1 MLRAFFVIFV
11 LCMIAMVA
19 VLGFRGQRSTQP
31 PTEVFPDMVRQ
42 PKVRAQAPLDFFADG
57 RGPRLPVA
65 GTVPVGYEMPKP
77 KTEGSPPGMTGDA
90 PEEAHM
96 RIAFSAGTD
105 YFNTGKMGDQWG
117 TGSPLP
123 VTRELMERGQ
133 QRFNITC
140 AMCHGAS
147 AAGNGITKQYG
158 LATVVSLQD
167 DRLRKMSDGEIF
179 NTITNGKNTMM
190 AYGPNIVV
198 ADRWLLLLTCAHCN
212 AASTRP
218 LPMFPKIIAR
228 KWTNRRHRRR
238 LQRVLQN
245 ERAFTYA
252 TDAGRRIFREQS
264 IYGAFNSSWFGC
276 GCEPGALSYRRISE
290 SASI

>member
-1 MLRAFFVIFV
+1 MLRAFFVIFI
-11 LCMIAMVA
+11 LCTIVTLA
-19 VLGFRGQRSTQP
+19 VLGFRGQKGTQP
-31 PTEVFPDMVRQ
+31 PFEVFPDMVRQ

-65 GTVPVGYEMPKP
+65 GTVPIGYEMPARNSSHSDAGGPKP
-77 KTEGSPPGMTGDA
+77 KTEGSPPGMPGGDA

-96 RIAFSAGTD
+96 RVAFSAGTD

-117 TGSPLP
+117 TGIPLP

-140 AMCHGAS
+140 AMCHGPA

-190 AYGPNIVV
+190 PYGPNIVV
-198 ADRWLLLLTCAHCN
+198 SDRWA
-212 AASTRP
+212 
-218 LPMFPKIIAR
+218 IIAYLR
-228 KWTNRRHRRR
+228 A
-238 LQRVLQN
+238 LQRSQHATIADVPEN
-245 ERAFTYA
+245 HRAEMDKPASPPPA
-252 TDAGRRIFREQS
+252 TA
-264 IYGAFNSSWFGC
+264 A
-276 GCEPGALSYRRISE
+276 PAK
-290 SASI
+290 